1 MAKKR
6 TSTERNSE
14 GQQVAGGVF
23 NRKSVV
29 ESHHS
34 SPPGS
39 SAGRRGASPSPRN
52 AYYLMYMSYTATCV
66 HVHMYMCTC
75 VHVLYR
81 KKRILFVFGF
91 DHVFIAA
98 KLRFL
103 FLFAKLSDVHVY
115 MSYTATGSSPDSVR
129 CSGRDQPSQ
138 GHPKKNLGILQ
149 LKLARV

>member
-66 HVHMYMCTC
+66 HV
-75 VHVLYR
+75 LYR

-115 MSYTATGSSPDSVR
+115 MSYTAILGPPLIQFVVVVEI
-129 CSGRDQPSQ
+129 
-138 GHPKKNLGILQ
+138 NLAKGTPRKIWGFFN
-149 LKLARV
+149 

>member
-23 NRKSVV
+23 NRTSVV

-52 AYYLMYMSYTATCV
+52 AYYLMYMSYTA
-66 HVHMYMCTC
+66 TC

-115 MSYTATGSSPDSVR
+115 MSYTAILGPPLIQFVVVVEI
-129 CSGRDQPSQ
+129 
-138 GHPKKNLGILQ
+138 NLAKGTPRKIWGFFN
-149 LKLARV
+149 